1 MLRKEQ
7 SNRLKKVSVR
17 IAVVILTGL
26 LYFVITSILG
36 YGIPCPIRLIT
47 GLQCPGCGVSRM
59 LSSIIK
65 LNFTDAFDYHPVLF
79 TSLPFLAIIFSDILW
94 QYIYYGKYQLRKW
107 ENVIMI
113 AIIVCLVAFCIIR
126 NVIIFRYC

>member
-1 MLRKEQ
+1 MTR
-7 SNRLKKVSVR
+7 R
-17 IAVVILTGL
+17 
-26 LYFVITSILG
+26 SIL
-36 YGIPCPIRLIT
+36 RLIWIVVAITIVVLYVLFDPSQYGVFPKCYFYHLT

-94 QYIYYGKYQLRKW
+94 QYIYHGKYQLRKW

>member
-79 TSLPFLAIIFSDILW
+79 TSLPFLAIIFNVKIIIKLKHSKQNHSTYLLLFKKIYLQNIKFIL
-94 QYIYYGKYQLRKW
+94 L
-107 ENVIMI
+107 
-113 AIIVCLVAFCIIR
+113 IIIIL
-126 NVIIFRYC
+126 